1 MGAPWK
7 RRLVHRNRNG
17 TVQVSLSIHPQDKSG
32 ENVRHSRFFPKKFN
46 MPQMSSMD
54 ATYHAAQDF
63 IYAIDNPAPARPLV
77 KLGNGHKEA
86 FRILAEIFRKANPT
100 AVPTMVPVRE
110 VG

>member
-1 MGAPWK
+1 MECYRCHKSYIPKTRAE
-7 RRLVHRNRNG
+7 RIAD
-17 TVQVSLSIHPQDKSG
+17 TVEFS
-32 ENVRHSRFFPKKFN
+32 PKKFN
-46 MPQMSSMD
+46 MPQMSSVD